1 MNDIVSQLHETHNF
15 DSGLSGNFLG
25 NFKVCSFKNGEVI
38 SKDVLRA
45 GMGQARYQELI
56 EGTGLD

>member
-1 MNDIVSQLHETHNF
+1 MNDIVSQLHETYNF

-38 SKDVLRA
+38 SKDVLREE
-45 GMGQARYQELI
+45 RPVI
-56 EGTGLD
+56 SINKS